1 MRLFTLNLFV
11 EGFSNPVRLNYRDET
26 RAKTAF
32 AVTRDFEGMMRFNDD
47 YGVEAIIGGNIMARV
62 LVDAVEELE
71 AGIEHGLN
79 QARAQ
84 MKAQQKAKSDP
95 TLSNGG
101 IIAPGGPVVPFPPR
115 GAA

>member
-1 MRLFTLNLFV
+1 MRLFTLNLFL
-11 EGFSNPVRLNYRDET
+11 EGASNPIRLNFKDET

-32 AVTRDFEGMMRFNDD
+32 ATTRDFEGMMRFNDD
-47 YGVEAIIGGNIMARV
+47 YGVECIIGGNIMARV
-62 LVDAVEELE
+62 LCDAVEEME

-84 MKAQQKAKSDP
+84 MKAQQRAKSDP
-95 TLSNGG
+95 TLSNSG
-101 IIAPGGPVVPFPPR
+101 IITGGGPVVPFPPR